1 MDYKYSY
8 SQILSLITQCKKEGL
23 ITDEERKTMKECII
37 TKEPDL
43 SVDLKEY
50 EKDHDLRKL
59 VETLKVMSGITDMS
73 SPADTGLMDLKRK
86 HRREK
91 KKQKKVE
98 KIEEDENGLM
108 ECDFG
113 ASPTLNFDKRIPKND
128 D

>member
-43 SVDLKEY
+43 RVDLEEY
-50 EKDHDLRKL
+50 QKDHDLRKL
-59 VETLKVMSGITDMS
+59 VETLKVMSGLTDMS
-73 SPADTGLMDLKRK
+73 SPADTGLMDLKRRK
-86 HRREK
+86 QHK
-91 KKQKKVE
+91 KKSMKKKE
-98 KIEEDENGLM
+98 KEEDIVLDDCELGK
-108 ECDFG
+108 
-113 ASPTLNFDKRIPKND
+113 SPELNFTKKFNRND